1 MILNRM
7 RLASVAALL
16 LAPAALT
23 AAPLPKP
30 APFAACAVCH
40 KVDKDAKPGLGPNL
54 WGVAG
59 TKAGELPGFA
69 FSPAMKKSGLVW
81 NKANLINFITDPR
94 KTVPGTKMAYPGQKN
109 AAVAAAIA
117 DYVLSLK

>member
-1 MILNRM
+1 M
-7 RLASVAALL
+7 
-16 LAPAALT
+16 
-23 AAPLPKP
+23 
-30 APFAACAVCH
+30 
-40 KVDKDAKPGLGPNL
+40 